1 VIRVSV
7 LCLFVIAV
15 ACTTPAMAQALPEP
29 GATVDFQKTVRP
41 ILAEH
46 CWHCHGVDEAQRQG
60 GLRLDLRDAALAGGE
75 SQQPAIVPGQ
85 PDSSE
90 LLKRILSHDPDI
102 VMPPPDQPK
111 QLSAGDVDILRR
123 WIAEGAVYEEH
134 WAFTPPQK
142 TPLPEPAI
150 TNPIDSFVSHRLRR
164 EGLSFSPA
172 APPEQLIR
180 RLFLDLI
187 GLPPTPEQLKQFT
200 AAGPAA
206 ATQMLLES
214 PRYGEKWARH
224 WLDLARYSDTNGY
237 EKDLQREQWIWR
249 DWVVNAINSDMPYD
263 QFIIEQIAGD
273 LLPNATQQQLIA
285 TGFLRNSMIN
295 EEGAIVPE
303 QFRMVEMFDR
313 MDCIGKAVLGLTTQ
327 CAQCHSHKFDPLT
340 HHEYY
345 GLFAF
350 LNDTYESQSW
360 VYSPEQQQRLTEI
373 SAQATD
379 IRNRM
384 RAARPQWTEE
394 LKVFCDELTSQHPV
408 WTPLQFIEM
417 GSNSGL
423 NHPTQE
429 ADSSILMKG
438 HTSGDVFVIAAPP
451 AAPPTA
457 PITGLQIEVLNHRDL
472 PQNGP
477 GRSRLGTWIIHE
489 LEVFLRKPGSDA
501 WEKQPLSEA
510 TADFSSPE
518 NKSGDGRKT
527 TGPVKLLID
536 GSDDTSWLAD
546 RGPGFRNQPS
556 VAVVRFTTPTELPEG
571 SQLKIAWR
579 MGDMPGCMRFSLT
592 STPAPSAP
600 AVNHAAMLAL
610 QLPPDQRTADEQ
622 LALFDA
628 WQRSVPELKPLS
640 EELDQLLRTTPDGI
654 TTVLHVTARNPRDPR
669 GTFRLDRGEWDQ
681 PRDPVQPHVPA
692 AFHPFPADAP
702 LNRLGFARWLTDP
715 RSPLAARVAVNNI
728 WQAIFGQGLVET
740 SEDFGTRAPVPEY
753 RELLDWLAVDFMEHG
768 WSRRHLLRTI
778 LSSRTWQ
785 QTSKATPLLLERDP
799 KNQLLARGARYRADA
814 EVIRDIA
821 LSAAGLL
828 SSKSGGPS
836 VIPPVPQNVLDY
848 NYTYPGYWTP
858 ATGEDRYRR
867 AVYLFRKRSMPDP
880 VLSSFDAPNGDFSC
894 PRRARS
900 NTPMA
905 ALAGLN
911 ETIFIEAARALALRI
926 LREAASDDDAR
937 ARHGFLLC
945 TSRQPTDAELTEILL
960 ALKNRRQRIADG
972 WLNPR
977 ELTTGDPAK
986 LPELP
991 PNTTPQDAA
1000 AWTLLARVLLN
1011 LDETIT
1017 RN

>member
-1 VIRVSV
+1 VIRVSA
-7 LCLFVIAV
+7 LCLLVYAAGTASAV
-15 ACTTPAMAQALPEP
+15 AQSPARQTPA
-29 GATVDFQKTVRP
+29 VDFQKSVRP

-46 CWHCHGVDEAQRQG
+46 CWHCHGVDAAQRQG
-60 GLRLDLRDAALAGGE
+60 GLRLDIREAALAGGD
-75 SQQPAIVPGQ
+75 SKQPAIVPGQ

-90 LLKRILSHDPDI
+90 LLKRILSHDPDTM
-102 VMPPPDQPK
+102 MPPPDQPRRP
-111 QLSAGDVDILRR
+111 AEADIAVLRQ
-123 WIAEGAVYEEH
+123 WISEGAAWEDH
-134 WAFTPPQK
+134 WAFLPPQK
-142 TPLPEPAI
+142 TPLPNPAF
-150 TNPIDSFVSHRLRR
+150 TNPVDSFVAHRLQR
-164 EGLSFSPA
+164 EGLRFSPA
-172 APPEQLIR
+172 APPELLIR

-187 GLPPTPEQLKQFT
+187 GLPPTPDQLQQYT
-200 AAGPAA
+200 AAGPEAA
-206 ATQMLLES
+206 AAMLLSS

-249 DWVVNAINSDMPYD
+249 DWVVNAINQDMPYD

-313 MDCIGKAVLGLTTQ
+313 MDCIGKAVLGITTQ
-327 CAQCHSHKFDPLT
+327 CAQCHSHKFDPVT
-340 HHEYY
+340 HTEYY
-345 GLFAF
+345 GMFAF

-360 VYSPEQQQRLTEI
+360 VYSAEQQQRLGEI
-373 SAQATD
+373 SAQAAQLRD
-379 IRNRM
+379 RM
-384 RAARPQWTEE
+384 RAARPQWQ
-394 LKVFCDELTSQHPV
+394 DELQAFSADLTSKLPA
-408 WTPLQFIEM
+408 WTPLRFIEM

-429 ADSSILMKG
+429 VDNSILMKG
-438 HTSGDVFVIAAPP
+438 HTSGDVFVIAEPP
-451 AAPPTA
+451 AAPATA

-477 GRSRLGTWIIHE
+477 GRSRLGTWIMHE

-501 WEKQPLSEA
+501 WEKQQLSDA

-518 NKSGDGRKT
+518 TKSGDGKKT
-527 TGPVKLLID
+527 TGPVQLLID

-556 VAVVRFTTPTELPEG
+556 VAVLRFTAPLELPSG

-592 STPAPSAP
+592 ASPTPAAP
-600 AVNHAAMLAL
+600 AVNHAAVLAL
-610 QLPPDQRTADEQ
+610 QQPADQRTADEQ
-622 LALFDA
+622 LAVFDA
-628 WQRSVPELKPLS
+628 WQRSVPDLKPLS
-640 EELDQLLRTTPDGI
+640 DELDNLLRTIPDGI
-654 TTVLHVTARNPRDPR
+654 TTVLHVTARSPRDPR
-669 GTFRLDRGEWDQ
+669 GTFLLDRGEWDQ
-681 PRDPVQPHVPA
+681 PRDAVQPHVPA
-692 AFHPFPADAP
+692 AFHAFPADAP
-702 LNRLGFARWLTDP
+702 LNRLGFARWLVDR
-715 RSPLAARVAVNNI
+715 RSPLAARVAVNNV
-728 WQAIFGQGLVET
+728 WQAVFGQGLVET

-768 WSRRHLLRTI
+768 WSRRHLLQTI
-778 LSSRTWQ
+778 ISSRTYRQ
-785 QTSKATPLLLERDP
+785 ASAATPELLERDP

-828 SSKSGGPS
+828 STRAGGPS

-848 NYTYPGYWTP
+848 NYTYPGYWTA

-880 VLSSFDAPNGDFSC
+880 VLASFDAPNGDFSC
-894 PRRARS
+894 PRRMRS

-911 ETIFIEAARALALRI
+911 ETIFIEAARGLAQRI
-926 LREAASDDDAR
+926 LREAAPDDAAR

-945 TSRQPTDAELTEILL
+945 TSRQPTDAELEEVLS
-960 ALKNRRQRIADG
+960 ALKARRQRIADG

>member
-1 VIRVSV
+1 MIRVSV
-7 LCLFVIAV
+7 LCLLACVV
-15 ACTTPAMAQALPEP
+15 ACSSPALAQSSTDRPA
-29 GATVDFQKTVRP
+29 AIDFQKIIRP

-60 GLRLDLRDAALAGGE
+60 GLRLDSREAALAGGE
-75 SQQPAIVPGQ
+75 SRQPAIVPGQ

-90 LLKRILSHDPDI
+90 LLKRILSHDPDT
-102 VMPPPDQPK
+102 VMPPSDQPK
-111 QLSAGDVDILRR
+111 QLTAAAIEALRH
-123 WIAEGAVYEEH
+123 WIAEGAPFQDH
-134 WAFTPPQK
+134 WAFTAPKK
-142 TPLPEPAI
+142 TPLPAPAF
-150 TNPIDSFVSHRLRR
+150 TNPIDSFVSHRLQR
-164 EGLSFSPA
+164 EGLRFSPA
-172 APPEQLIR
+172 APPEQLAR
-180 RLFLDLI
+180 RLYLDLI
-187 GLPPTPEQLKQFT
+187 GIPPTPDQLQQFIT
-200 AAGPAA
+200 AGPV
-206 ATQMLLES
+206 ATAQMLLDS

-249 DWVVNAINSDMPYD
+249 DWVIDAISSDMPYD
-263 QFIIEQIAGD
+263 QFIIEQVAGD
-273 LLPNATQQQLIA
+273 LLPNATQSQRIA

-340 HHEYY
+340 HNEYY

-360 VYSPEQQQRLTEI
+360 VYSPEQQQKLTEI
-373 SAQATD
+373 STRATE
-379 IRNRM
+379 IRSRM
-384 RAARPQWTEE
+384 QAARPQWNEE
-394 LKVFCDELTSQHPV
+394 LQTFCSELTFRQPV

-429 ADSSILMKG
+429 ADQSILMKG
-438 HTSGDVFVIAAPP
+438 HTSGDVFVIATPP
-451 AAPPTA
+451 AAPITA
-457 PITGLQIEVLNHRDL
+457 PLTGLQIEVLNHRDL

-477 GRSRLGTWIIHE
+477 GRSRLGTWMIHE

-518 NKSGDGRKT
+518 SKSGDGKKT
-527 TGPVKLLID
+527 TGPVQLLID

-556 VAVVRFTTPTELPEG
+556 VAVVRFTNPLELPEG

-592 STPAPSAP
+592 ATPTPSAP
-600 AVNHAAMLAL
+600 AVSHAAMLAL
-610 QLPPDQRTADEQ
+610 QLPADQRTADEQ
-622 LALFDA
+622 LAVFDA

-640 EELDQLLRTTPDGI
+640 EELDQLIRTTPDGI
-654 TTVLHVTARNPRDPR
+654 TTVLHVAARSPRDPR

-692 AFHPFPADAP
+692 AFHTFPADAP
-702 LNRLGFARWLTDP
+702 LNRLGFARWLVDP

-768 WSRRHLLRTI
+768 WSRRHLLQTI
-778 LSSRTWQ
+778 ISSRTWQ
-785 QTSKATPLLLERDP
+785 QSSVATPQLLERDP
-799 KNQLLARGARYRADA
+799 RNQLLARGARYRADA

-821 LSAAGLL
+821 LTAAGLL
-828 SSKSGGPS
+828 STRSKGPS

-880 VLSSFDAPNGDFSC
+880 VLASFDAPNGDFSC
-894 PRRARS
+894 PRRMRS

-926 LREAASDDDAR
+926 LKEAPPDDAAR
-937 ARHGFLLC
+937 AQHGFLLC
-945 TSRQPTDAELTEILL
+945 TSRQPTHAELTEILQ
-960 ALKNRRQRIADG
+960 ALQNRRQRIADG

-991 PNTTPQDAA
+991 PDTTPQDAA